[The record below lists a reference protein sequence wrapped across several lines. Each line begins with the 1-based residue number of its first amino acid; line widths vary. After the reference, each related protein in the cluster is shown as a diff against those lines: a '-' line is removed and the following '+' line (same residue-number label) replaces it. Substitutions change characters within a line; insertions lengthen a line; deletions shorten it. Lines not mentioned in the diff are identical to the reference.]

1 MPFLL
6 PLLTLWRSMKF
17 MQLIGFLLVLFIV
30 SKLFKNDNTK

>member
-17 MQLIGFLLVLFIV
+17 IQLIGFLILLVIV
-30 SKLFKNDNTK
+30 SKIFKNDKTQ

>member
-17 MQLIGFLLVLFIV
+17 MQLIGFLILLFIV
-30 SKLFKNDNTK
+30 SKMFKNAK